1 MKKKELLNEIMGVP
15 KAIDFWVDIFSIII
29 TGVIKSVVDNDEIEV
44 SDVNYEDDDGNEVE
58 DTAYRGRTMMDGKE
72 VMNWVMKIAGYSDIK
87 NLLQDPKFKLLPIY
101 NPTIQTTVYFLPQKV
116 YEIQFNQGDNDFVN
130 ASHSFD
136 ASKKSLSKIGKN
148 EILVNQNF
156 GFEIYL
162 TVKDMEKFDSGK
174 IRKMLKSAIGHE
186 LTHCYEMY
194 NRLKT
199 SGDPYQGRESML
211 NVATRMMDD
220 FKYPSWGDF
229 LHLVYLH
236 LGFEINARVA
246 QIYYDLKDSDIK
258 TTEDFVSY
266 LKKTSAYREAE
277 MLENFDAKEFIDNFQ
292 IRGLDFFE
300 MLEDTAK
307 QNAREKNKLPGI
319 YLKRT
324 PEEGMTHLIE
334 GWNIFLQEMSE
345 YLNKKGLYKG
355 KLMELVPQSAMK
367 DPYVFF
373 KFFEKRFHKKAERF
387 KRKMYRVASLLKD
400 KSFSESD

>member
-1 MKKKELLNEIMGVP
+1 MGVP

-116 YEIQFNQGDNDFVN
+116 YEIQFNQGDNDFVS

-258 TTEDFVSY
+258 TTEDFMSY
-266 LKKTSAYREAE
+266 LKKTSAYKEAE
-277 MLENFDAKEFIDNFQ
+277 MLENFDAKQFIENFQ

-334 GWNIFLQEMSE
+334 VWNIFLQEMSE

>member
-29 TGVIKSVVDNDEIEV
+29 TGVIKSVVDNDEIEF

-72 VMNWVMKIAGYSDIK
+72 VMNWVMKIAGYSDRK
-87 NLLQDPKFKLLPIY
+87 KLLQDPKFKLLPIY
-101 NPTIQTTVYFLPQKV
+101 NPTIQTTVYFLPQKI
-116 YEIQFNQGDNDFVN
+116 YEIQFNQGDNDFVS

-258 TTEDFVSY
+258 TTEDFISY

-277 MLENFDAKEFIDNFQ
+277 MLENFDAKQFIDNFQ

-324 PEEGMTHLIE
+324 PEESMTHLIE

-345 YLNKKGLYKG
+345 YLNKNGLYKG

>member
-1 MKKKELLNEIMGVP
+1 MGVP

-116 YEIQFNQGDNDFVN
+116 YEIQFNQGNNDFVS

-266 LKKTSAYREAE
+266 LKKTSAYKEAE
-277 MLENFDAKEFIDNFQ
+277 MLENFDAKQFIENFQ

-355 KLMELVPQSAMK
+355 KLIELVPQSAMK

>member
-1 MKKKELLNEIMGVP
+1 MGVP

-29 TGVIKSVVDNDEIEV
+29 TGVIKSVVDNDEIEF

-116 YEIQFNQGDNDFVN
+116 YEIQFNQGDNDFVS

-258 TTEDFVSY
+258 TTEDFISY

-277 MLENFDAKEFIDNFQ
+277 MLENFDAKQFIDNFQ

>member
-116 YEIQFNQGDNDFVN
+116 YEIQFNQGDNDFVS

-246 QIYYDLKDSDIK
+246 QIYYDLKDSNIK
-258 TTEDFVSY
+258 TTEDFMSY

-277 MLENFDAKEFIDNFQ
+277 MLENFDAKQFIENFQ

>member
-116 YEIQFNQGDNDFVN
+116 YEIQFNQGDNDFVS

-148 EILVNQNF
+148 EILVNQDF

-266 LKKTSAYREAE
+266 LKKTSAYKEAE
-277 MLENFDAKEFIDNFQ
+277 MLENFDAKQFIENFQ

-324 PEEGMTHLIE
+324 PEEGMAHLIE

>member
-116 YEIQFNQGDNDFVN
+116 YEIQFIQGDNDFVS

-258 TTEDFVSY
+258 TTEDFMSY
-266 LKKTSAYREAE
+266 LKKTSAYKEAE
-277 MLENFDAKEFIDNFQ
+277 MLENFDAKQFIENFQ

>member
-1 MKKKELLNEIMGVP
+1 MGVP

-116 YEIQFNQGDNDFVN
+116 YEIQFNQGDNDFVS

>member
-1 MKKKELLNEIMGVP
+1 MGVP

-29 TGVIKSVVDNDEIEV
+29 TGVIKSVVDNDEIEF

-72 VMNWVMKIAGYSDIK
+72 VMNWVMKIAGYSDRK
-87 NLLQDPKFKLLPIY
+87 KLLQDPKFKLLPIY
-101 NPTIQTTVYFLPQKV
+101 NPTIQTTVYFLPQKI
-116 YEIQFNQGDNDFVN
+116 YEIQFNQGDNDFVS

-136 ASKKSLSKIGKN
+136 SSKKSLSKIGKN

-162 TVKDMEKFDSGK
+162 TVKDMEKFDSEK

-220 FKYPSWGDF
+220 FKYPSWGNF

-258 TTEDFVSY
+258 TTEDFMGY

-277 MLENFDAKEFIDNFQ
+277 MLENFDAKQFIENFQ

-324 PEEGMTHLIE
+324 PEESMTHLIE

-345 YLNKKGLYKG
+345 YLNKNGLYKG

>member
-116 YEIQFNQGDNDFVN
+116 YEIQFNQGDNDFVS

-148 EILVNQNF
+148 EILVNQDF

-277 MLENFDAKEFIDNFQ
+277 MLENFDAKQFIENFQ

>member
-29 TGVIKSVVDNDEIEV
+29 TGVIKSVVDNDEIEF

-101 NPTIQTTVYFLPQKV
+101 NPTIQTTVYFLPQKI
-116 YEIQFNQGDNDFVN
+116 YEIQFNQGNNDFVS

-211 NVATRMMDD
+211 NVASRMMDD

-246 QIYYDLKDSDIK
+246 QIYYDLKDSGIK
-258 TTEDFVSY
+258 TTEDFMGY

-277 MLENFDAKEFIDNFQ
+277 MLENFDAKQFIENFQ

-319 YLKRT
+319 YLKKT
-324 PEEGMTHLIE
+324 PEESMTHLIE

-345 YLNKKGLYKG
+345 YLNKNGLYKG

-373 KFFEKRFHKKAERF
+373 
-387 KRKMYRVASLLKD
+387 
-400 KSFSESD
+400 

>member
-116 YEIQFNQGDNDFVN
+116 YEIQFNQGDNDFVS

-258 TTEDFVSY
+258 TTEDFMSY
-266 LKKTSAYREAE
+266 LKKTSAYKEAE
-277 MLENFDAKEFIDNFQ
+277 MLENFDAKQFIENFQ

>member
-1 MKKKELLNEIMGVP
+1 MGVP

-29 TGVIKSVVDNDEIEV
+29 TGVIKSVVDNDEIEF

-72 VMNWVMKIAGYSDIK
+72 VMNWVMKIAGYSDRK
-87 NLLQDPKFKLLPIY
+87 KLLQDPKFKLLPIY
-101 NPTIQTTVYFLPQKV
+101 NPTIQTTVYFLPQKI
-116 YEIQFNQGDNDFVN
+116 YEIQFNQGDNDFVS

-258 TTEDFVSY
+258 TTEDFMGY
-266 LKKTSAYREAE
+266 LKKTSAYKEAE
-277 MLENFDAKEFIDNFQ
+277 MLENFDAKQFIENFQ

-324 PEEGMTHLIE
+324 PEESMTHLIE

-345 YLNKKGLYKG
+345 YLNKNGLYKG

>member
-1 MKKKELLNEIMGVP
+1 MGVP

-101 NPTIQTTVYFLPQKV
+101 NPTIQTMVYFLPQKV
-116 YEIQFNQGDNDFVN
+116 YEIQFNQNGNDFVS

-258 TTEDFVSY
+258 TTEDFMSY
-266 LKKTSAYREAE
+266 LKKTSAYKEAE
-277 MLENFDAKEFIDNFQ
+277 MLENFDAKQFIENFQ

>member
-1 MKKKELLNEIMGVP
+1 MGVP

-29 TGVIKSVVDNDEIEV
+29 TGVIKSVVDNDEIEF

-72 VMNWVMKIAGYSDIK
+72 VMNWVMKIAGYSDRK
-87 NLLQDPKFKLLPIY
+87 KLLQDPKFKLLPIY
-101 NPTIQTTVYFLPQKV
+101 NPTIQTTVYFLPQKI
-116 YEIQFNQGDNDFVN
+116 YEIQFNQGDNDFVS

-258 TTEDFVSY
+258 TTEDFISY

-277 MLENFDAKEFIDNFQ
+277 MLENFDAKQFIDNFQ

-324 PEEGMTHLIE
+324 PEESMTHLIE

-345 YLNKKGLYKG
+345 YLNKNGLYKG

>member
-29 TGVIKSVVDNDEIEV
+29 TGVIKSVVDNDEIEF

-72 VMNWVMKIAGYSDIK
+72 VMNWVMKIAGYSDRK
-87 NLLQDPKFKLLPIY
+87 KLLQDPKFKLLPIY
-101 NPTIQTTVYFLPQKV
+101 NPTIQTTVYFLPQKI
-116 YEIQFNQGDNDFVN
+116 YEIQFNQGDNDFVS

-258 TTEDFVSY
+258 TTEDFMGY
-266 LKKTSAYREAE
+266 LKKTSAYKEAE
-277 MLENFDAKEFIDNFQ
+277 MLENFDAKQFIENFQ

-324 PEEGMTHLIE
+324 PEESMTHLIE

-345 YLNKKGLYKG
+345 YLNKNGLYKG

>member
-1 MKKKELLNEIMGVP
+1 MGVP

-116 YEIQFNQGDNDFVN
+116 YEIQFNQGDNDFVS

-258 TTEDFVSY
+258 TTEDFMSY
-266 LKKTSAYREAE
+266 LKKTSAYKEAE
-277 MLENFDAKEFIDNFQ
+277 MLENFDAKQFIENFQ